1 MVSEKELSDIDFEGF
16 KKALMHIKNVNNSD
30 NNVYL
35 TVGSLIEINN
45 ITGSNNITPRKV
57 NVKPHSCGKMYTD
70 KDLIEYILYHFID
83 PVNKIKINWRDFYFE
98 LLDNIHPFYDGNETT
113 CNIPYAGNFN

>member
-57 NVKPHSCGKMYTD
+57 NVKPYSSGKMYTD

-83 PVNKIKINWRDFYFE
+83 PVNKIKIN
-98 LLDNIHPFYDGNETT
+98 
-113 CNIPYAGNFN
+113 

>member
-57 NVKPHSCGKMYTD
+57 NVKPYSCGEMYTD

-83 PVNKIKINWRDFYFE
+83 PVNKIKIN
-98 LLDNIHPFYDGNETT
+98 
-113 CNIPYAGNFN
+113 

>member
-1 MVSEKELSDIDFEGF
+1 
-16 KKALMHIKNVNNSD
+16 
-30 NNVYL
+30 
-35 TVGSLIEINN
+35 
-45 ITGSNNITPRKV
+45 
-57 NVKPHSCGKMYTD
+57 MYTD

>member
-83 PVNKIKINWRDFYFE
+83 PVNKIKIN
-98 LLDNIHPFYDGNETT
+98 
-113 CNIPYAGNFN
+113 

>member
-45 ITGSNNITPRKV
+45 ITGTNNITPRKV
-57 NVKPHSCGKMYTD
+57 NVKPYSCGKMYTD

-83 PVNKIKINWRDFYFE
+83 PVNKIKIN
-98 LLDNIHPFYDGNETT
+98 
-113 CNIPYAGNFN
+113 